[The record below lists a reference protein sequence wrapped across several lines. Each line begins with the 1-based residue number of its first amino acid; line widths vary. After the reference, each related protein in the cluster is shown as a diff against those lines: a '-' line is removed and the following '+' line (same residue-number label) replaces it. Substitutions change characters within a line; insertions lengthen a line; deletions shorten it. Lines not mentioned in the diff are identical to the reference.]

1 MQQQRASLELPFQP
15 SEVAMISSQIAAAAS
30 SDSSGPD
37 VETWVRVP
45 GRSGQ
50 KEQGV
55 ERIRYLPL
63 LTACSLE
70 ILHHYRQQLTT
81 QHTS

>member
-1 MQQQRASLELPFQP
+1 MLMQQQRASLELPFQP

-50 KEQGV
+50 K
-55 ERIRYLPL
+55 
-63 LTACSLE
+63 
-70 ILHHYRQQLTT
+70 
-81 QHTS
+81 